1 MLNIQPTGEI
11 LGATITGVDLSRPL
25 SEGEFAAILCALGEH
40 AVLRFPNQPID
51 AAALRDF
58 SRRFGELQKAS
69 SLGASEPGIPE
80 VSILSNIV
88 ENGRR
93 IGIPDAGQD
102 WHTDMT
108 YNRVP
113 GFVNV
118 LVAHKVPVRDGKVLG
133 ATEFRDTR
141 AAWDDLPAEVK
152 ARLESATA
160 THDLNKYWEHMRRN
174 KGSPRP
180 PLTEEQR
187 RARPPVQHP
196 VALTHPISGR
206 KVLYVNPGFTDFIDG
221 WPRAESDAMLARL
234 FEHVLQ
240 EKYRYVFR
248 WTVGDVLLWDH
259 LSTWHY
265 AVPDYGPDEH
275 RLMKRCQV
283 MADRVFDAEWLR
295 AALAARSAAA

>member
-1 MLNIQPTGEI
+1 MLSIQPTGEV
-11 LGATITGVDLSRPL
+11 LGATVTGVDLSRPL
-25 SEGEFAAILCALGEH
+25 SNADFAAILRALGEH
-40 AVLRFPNQPID
+40 AVLRVPGQPID
-51 AAALRDF
+51 ATALRGF

-69 SLGASEPGIPE
+69 SLGASEPGVPE

-88 ENGRR
+88 KDGRR

-108 YNRVP
+108 YNGVP

-118 LVAHKVPVRDGKVLG
+118 LVAHEVPVRDGMVLG

-141 AAWDDLPAEVK
+141 AAYDDLPEDLK
-152 ARLESATA
+152 ARLAGATA
-160 THDLNKYWEHMRRN
+160 THDLDKYWEHMRRE
-174 KGSPRP
+174 KASPRP

-187 RARPPVQHP
+187 RAMPPVHHP
-196 VALTHPISGR
+196 VVLPHPISGR

-221 WPRAESDAMLARL
+221 WPREESDAMLARL

-248 WTVGDVLLWDH
+248 WSVGDMLLWDH

-265 AVPDYGPDEH
+265 AVPDYGPDDR

-283 MADRVFDAEWLR
+283 MADKVFTPEFLHTALGATV
-295 AALAARSAAA
+295 AA